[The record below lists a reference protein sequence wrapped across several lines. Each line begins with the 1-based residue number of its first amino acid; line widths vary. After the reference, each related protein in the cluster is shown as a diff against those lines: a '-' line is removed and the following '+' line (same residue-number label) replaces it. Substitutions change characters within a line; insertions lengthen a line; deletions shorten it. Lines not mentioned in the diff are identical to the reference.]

1 MKDLFPICLNYL
13 TDHVFAIRDGDCKL
27 LCNIY
32 KNIKN
37 IEFENKLIEKLNLMS
52 NLTNYLM
59 RNTCLIFI
67 KYFIENINDK
77 IYFDFFQNKLIFFVY
92 KLSNDKISNVRLN
105 CAIIFN
111 KIENCNFKDKTNN
124 DKIKKCIDI
133 LKKDQDIDVINIFK

>member
-1 MKDLFPICLNYL
+1 MKDIFPICLNYL

-92 KLSNDKISNVRLN
+92 KLSNDKISNLRMN
-105 CAIIFN
+105 CAFIFN
-111 KIENCNFKDKTNN
+111 RVKNLDFEDKSNN
-124 DKIKKCIDI
+124 DKIKKYIDK
-133 LKKDQDIDVINIFK
+133 LKHDEDRDVISVLG